1 MAEAESTE
9 GTSVLDVWQEESYVK
24 NINAF
29 LVLN

>member
-9 GTSVLDVWQEESYVK
+9 GTFVLDVWQEESYVK